1 MAEDTD
7 DHLFEEIEEDLRAE
21 RYAKLWK
28 RYGKFV
34 IAGFIAL
41 IVGVA
46 GFKGWQTYDQKIR
59 AEQSNQYATAA
70 RLLAE
75 KKSSERSMPTKSAL
89 PYLPRS
95 PKTGVK
101 AIGFYLVFA
110 PPPF

>member
-1 MAEDTD
+1 VAEDTD

-46 GFKGWQTYDQKIR
+46 GFKGKVISMRPRQDYWLKRNPAKQK
-59 AEQSNQYATAA
+59 N
-70 RLLAE
+70 
-75 KKSSERSMPTKSAL
+75 
-89 PYLPRS
+89 YLPRS